1 MDVVLFALLLFMLIT
16 ASSMYEF
23 HMLVLTVVMLNILE
37 LIMKILPNYPT
48 ETSVPFLAFKSFA
61 VPF

>member
-1 MDVVLFALLLFMLIT
+1 
-16 ASSMYEF
+16 
-23 HMLVLTVVMLNILE
+23 MLVVVVVMLNILE